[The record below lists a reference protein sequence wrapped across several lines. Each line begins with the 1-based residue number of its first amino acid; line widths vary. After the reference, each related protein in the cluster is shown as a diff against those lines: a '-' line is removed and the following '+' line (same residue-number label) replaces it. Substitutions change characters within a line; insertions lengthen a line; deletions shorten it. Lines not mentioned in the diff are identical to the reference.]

1 MKASITF
8 LFLGFFVQAC
18 SQPAVRTGAGGTA
31 SKQEV
36 ATLTYARQLELIGER
51 QKKFK
56 VALRAGKNPDSLC
69 VAAASYLHTTLAND
83 LFLFWKGTP
92 WEFYGTSVEPRK
104 GAIACGY
111 FVTTLLQHAGVKVN
125 RVALAQTY
133 SEHMIKTLV
142 QKKGI
147 KIYSPFDLKKMVEEL
162 KKNGDAMYIIGLDFH
177 TGFISVE
184 KGEVYFIH
192 SNYIG
197 AAGVMK
203 EIALESAALQRNKYT
218 VLGCFTSDRDFLLA
232 WLR

>member
-1 MKASITF
+1 MRTSITF
-8 LFLGFFVQAC
+8 LFFNIFIQAC
-18 SQPAVRTGAGGTA
+18 SQPAVQTEAGGNGNKQAATA
-31 SKQEV
+31 
-36 ATLTYARQLELIGER
+36 LTYSRQLELIGDQ
-51 QKKFK
+51 QKKFR
-56 VALRAGKNPDSLC
+56 VALVQGGNPDSLC
-69 VAAASYLHTTLAND
+69 FAAANYLHNILSNN
-83 LFLFWKGTP
+83 LFMYWKGTP
-92 WEFYGTSVEPRK
+92 WEFYGTSVEPGK

-111 FVTTLLQHAGVKVN
+111 FVTTLLQHAGVKLN
-125 RVALAQTY
+125 RIALAQTY
-133 SEHMIKTLV
+133 SEQMIKALV

-147 KIYSPFDLKKMVEEL
+147 KTYSPFDLKKMVEEL
-162 KKNGDAMYIIGLDFH
+162 KKKGDAMYIVGLDFH

-232 WLR
+232 WMR